1 MGVNAVQHFINQAPF
16 RSTFQ
21 HFILVIFDFWLL
33 FNLWFYI
40 NLFCACS
47 LIQQG
52 NWKKRKRNVHLN
64 GTWCKTFG
72 VLLQWRKNVSQIF
85 HLVYLKRSD
94 SLKSLLRFNSL
105 QKVVVCNENFIEIY
119 FSTKKLIFH
128 FFQKSS
134 QISTNDF

>member
-1 MGVNAVQHFINQAPF
+1 MAAAAAEARH
-16 RSTFQ
+16 RSARRQRTSEE
-21 HFILVIFDFWLL
+21 LL
-33 FNLWFYI
+33 LQI
-40 NLFCACS
+40 HLCQVTILFCACS

>member
-1 MGVNAVQHFINQAPF
+1 MGVNAAQHLMNQAPF
-16 RSTFQ
+16 RSTFN
-21 HFILVIFDFWLL
+21 ISSWLL
-33 FNLWFYI
+33 LK
-40 NLFCACS
+40 S
-47 LIQQG
+47 LILYKLILRLLH
-52 NWKKRKRNVHLN
+52 NSTRKLKKRKRNVHLN